1 MELKQHWQML
11 QRYRWGI
18 IVFGI
23 LVAVVAGVVTWQRP
37 SSYKTILAFEVQL
50 TNRTGTGDYQ
60 YGSYYDLK
68 GAEIFSQYLMSL
80 LRSPAVIEDMYQT
93 AGLPYTIDNLDQF
106 TNQFRGD
113 QGAAQLFTVTYS
125 QYNRDAAVQ
134 LADGMIMVLT
144 KHAAQ
149 AELDSSG
156 NSLFSL
162 TANNPVIVY
171 QEPNVWLSV
180 LVGAIAGWVGAIV
193 AIYLKRYLE

>member
-11 QRYRWGI
+11 YRYRWGI
-18 IVFGI
+18 LLFGV
-23 LVAVVAGVVTWQRP
+23 LVAGVAGVVTWQRP
-37 SSYKTILAFEVQL
+37 ASYKTIIAFEVQL
-50 TNRTGTGDYQ
+50 TNRTGTPDYQ

-93 AGLPYTIDNLDQF
+93 AGLSYSIDNLDQF

-113 QGAAQLFTVTYS
+113 QGAAQLFTITFS
-125 QYNRDAAVQ
+125 QYDRVAAEQ
-134 LADGMIMVLT
+134 LANSMVVVLA
-144 KHAAQ
+144 KHAQ
-149 AELDSSG
+149 LAELDANG

-162 TANNPVIVY
+162 LANDPVIVY
-171 QEPNVWLSV
+171 QEPSVWLSV
-180 LVGAIAGWVGAIV
+180 VVGAIAGWVVAIV

>member
-1 MELKQHWQML
+1 MELKQHWQIL
-11 QRYRWGI
+11 KRHCWGI
-18 IVFGI
+18 ILFGI
-23 LVAVVAGVVTWQRP
+23 VVAAVAGVVTWQRP
-37 SSYKTILAFEVQL
+37 ASYKTIIAFEVQL
-50 TNRTGTGDYQ
+50 TNRTGTADYQ

-93 AGLPYTIDNLDQF
+93 AGLPYTIDNVDQF

-125 QYNRDAAVQ
+125 QYNHAAAEQ
-134 LADGMIMVLT
+134 LATGMTTVLA

-149 AELDSSG
+149 AEIDSTG

-162 TANNPVIVY
+162 SANDPVIVY
-171 QEPNVWLSV
+171 QEPSVLLSV
-180 LVGAIAGWVGAIV
+180 VVGAVAGWIVAIV